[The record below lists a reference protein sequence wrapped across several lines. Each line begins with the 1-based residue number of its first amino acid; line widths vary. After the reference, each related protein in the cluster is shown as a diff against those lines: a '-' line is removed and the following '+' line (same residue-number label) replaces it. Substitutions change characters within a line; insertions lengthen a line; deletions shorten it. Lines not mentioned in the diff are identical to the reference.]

1 MSPGSTYQRP
11 KKTDDSYGGGGGRAM
26 GGGRDD
32 KGKTMG
38 GYIKPEGAKNPADS
52 VPPLLILNIYWCL

>member
-1 MSPGSTYQRP
+1 MSPGSTYQHA
-11 KKTDDSYGGGGGRAM
+11 KKTDDSYRGGGGAM

-38 GYIKPEGAKNPADS
+38 GDIKPEGAKNPADYF
-52 VPPLLILNIYWCL
+52 PPLRILNIYWCL

>member
-1 MSPGSTYQRP
+1 MPRKQMTVTVR
-11 KKTDDSYGGGGGRAM
+11 GGGAM

-38 GYIKPEGAKNPADS
+38 GDIKPEGAKNPADYF
-52 VPPLLILNIYWCL
+52 PPLRILNIYWCL